1 MRLIL
6 TPTRPQP
13 HTGGG
18 YRGGMANPLLT
29 DKAMGLGNLNKQND
43 SWAPPTVQPINDG
56 PVSRWDGGVMT
67 VAGTASATMMLL
79 VLILASATVTWL
91 SIDAPAPGALVQIP
105 FAWVIGGFIIGFI
118 SVMVGSFKPH
128 LARIAGPI
136 YALAEGVVLGAIS
149 RAYSEQYN
157 GIVLQAVGA
166 TLGVFVVMLLLY
178 RSRIIKVTDRTRRI
192 VMGAMMGL
200 MAFYLVSF
208 IIGMFGSMPSFI
220 HDASPMGIAFS
231 LFVAGLAAFNL
242 ALDFDMIEKGVAN
255 KLPAHMEWFCALGVV
270 VTLVWLYLEILRL
283 LSKLRDR

>member
-1 MRLIL
+1 MVV
-6 TPTRPQP
+6 P
-13 HTGGG
+13 
-18 YRGGMANPLLT
+18 MANPLLT
-29 DKAMGLGNLNKQND
+29 DKAMGLGNLDKQTG
-43 SWAPPTVQPINDG
+43 SWAPPTVEPMNDG
-56 PVSRWDGGVMT
+56 PVTRWDGGIMT

-91 SIDAPAPGALVQIP
+91 SIDAPAPGEMVQIP
-105 FAWVIGGFIIGFI
+105 FGWVIGGFVIGLI
-118 SVMVGSFKPH
+118 AVMVGSFKPH
-128 LARIAGPI
+128 LARIAAPV

-208 IIGMFGSMPSFI
+208 VIGMFGSMPSFI
-220 HDASPMGIAFS
+220 SDASPMGIAFS
-231 LFVAGLAAFNL
+231 LFVAGLAAFSL

-255 KLPAHMEWFCALGVV
+255 KLPAHMEWFCALGLV

-283 LSKLRDR
+283 LSKLREN

>member
-1 MRLIL
+1 MVV
-6 TPTRPQP
+6 P
-13 HTGGG
+13 
-18 YRGGMANPLLT
+18 MANPLLT
-29 DKAMGLGNLNKQND
+29 DKAMGLGNLDKPNG
-43 SWAPPTVQPINDG
+43 SWAPPTVEPMNDG
-56 PVSRWDGGVMT
+56 PVTRWDGGIMT

-91 SIDAPAPGALVQIP
+91 SIDAPAPGEMVQIP
-105 FAWVIGGFIIGFI
+105 FGWVIGGFIVGLIA
-118 SVMVGSFKPH
+118 VMVGSFKPH
-128 LARIAGPI
+128 LARIAAPV

-208 IIGMFGSMPSFI
+208 VIGMFGSMPSFI
-220 HDASPMGIAFS
+220 SDASPMGIAFS
-231 LFVAGLAAFNL
+231 LFVAGLAAFSL

-255 KLPAHMEWFCALGVV
+255 KLPAHMEWFCALGLV

-283 LSKLRDR
+283 LSKLREK

>member
-1 MRLIL
+1 MLGVV
-6 TPTRPQP
+6 TVVA
-13 HTGGG
+13 
-18 YRGGMANPLLT
+18 MANPLLT
-29 DKAMGLGNLNKQND
+29 HKAMGLGNLDKRND
-43 SWAPPTVQPINDG
+43 SWAPPTAEPMNDG
-56 PVSRWDGGVMT
+56 PVTRWDGGIMT

-91 SIDAPAPGALVQIP
+91 SIDAPAPGEMVQIP
-105 FAWVIGGFIIGFI
+105 FGWVIGGFIVGLIA
-118 SVMVGSFKPH
+118 VMIGSFKPH
-128 LARIAGPI
+128 LARIAAPI

-208 IIGMFGSMPSFI
+208 VIGMFGSMPSFI
-220 HDASPMGIAFS
+220 SDASPMGIAFS
-231 LFVAGLAAFNL
+231 LFVAGLAAFSL

-255 KLPAHMEWFCALGVV
+255 KLPAHMEWFCALGLV

-283 LSKLRDR
+283 LSKLREN

>member
-1 MRLIL
+1 MLGVV
-6 TPTRPQP
+6 TVVA
-13 HTGGG
+13 
-18 YRGGMANPLLT
+18 MANPLLT
-29 DKAMGLGNLNKQND
+29 DKAMGLGNLDKRND
-43 SWAPPTVQPINDG
+43 SWAPPTAEPMNDG
-56 PVSRWDGGVMT
+56 PVTRWDGGIMT

-91 SIDAPAPGALVQIP
+91 SIDAPATGEMVQIP
-105 FAWVIGGFIIGFI
+105 FVWVIGGFIIGLI
-118 SVMVGSFKPH
+118 AVMVGSFKPH
-128 LARIAGPI
+128 LARIAAPI

-208 IIGMFGSMPSFI
+208 VIGMFGSMPSFI
-220 HDASPMGIAFS
+220 SDASPMGIAFS

-283 LSKLRDR
+283 LSKLRDN

>member
-1 MRLIL
+1 MV
-6 TPTRPQP
+6 TVVA
-13 HTGGG
+13 
-18 YRGGMANPLLT
+18 MANPLLT
-29 DKAMGLGNLNKQND
+29 DKAMGLGNLDKPNG
-43 SWAPPTVQPINDG
+43 SWAPPTVQPMNDG
-56 PVSRWDGGVMT
+56 PVTRWDGGIMT
-67 VAGTASATMMLL
+67 VSGTASATMMLL

-91 SIDAPAPGALVQIP
+91 SIDTPVPGGTPTFPI
-105 FAWVIGGFIIGFI
+105 AWVIGGFIVGFVA
-118 SVMVGSFKPH
+118 VMVGSFKPH
-128 LARIAGPI
+128 FARIAGPI

-149 RAYSEQYN
+149 RAYSEQNN

-283 LSKLRDR
+283 LSKLRER

>member
-1 MRLIL
+1 MVV
-6 TPTRPQP
+6 P
-13 HTGGG
+13 
-18 YRGGMANPLLT
+18 MANPLLT
-29 DKAMGLGNLNKQND
+29 DKAMGLGNLDKQNG
-43 SWAPPTVQPINDG
+43 SWAPPTVQPMNDG
-56 PVSRWDGGVMT
+56 PVTRWDGGIMT

-91 SIDAPAPGALVQIP
+91 SIDAPAPGELVQIP
-105 FAWVIGGFIIGFI
+105 FGWVIGGFVVGLIA
-118 SVMVGSFKPH
+118 VMVGSFKPH

-220 HDASPMGIAFS
+220 NDASPMGIVFS
-231 LFVAGLAAFNL
+231 LFVAGLAAFSL

-255 KLPAHMEWFCALGVV
+255 KLPAHMEWFCALGLV

-283 LSKLRDR
+283 LSKLREN

>member
-1 MRLIL
+1 MA
-6 TPTRPQP
+6 TPVRATVWF
-13 HTGGG
+13 
-18 YRGGMANPLLT
+18 MANPLLT
-29 DKAMGLGNLNKQND
+29 DKAMGLGNLDKQNG
-43 SWAPPTVQPINDG
+43 SWAPPTVEPMNDG
-56 PVSRWDGGVMT
+56 PVTRWDGGIMT

-105 FAWVIGGFIIGFI
+105 FGWVIGGFIVGLIA
-118 SVMVGSFKPH
+118 VMVGSFKPH

-220 HDASPMGIAFS
+220 NDASPMGIGFS

-283 LSKLRDR
+283 LSKLRER